1 MKSVKL
7 IGYRCTDGVGT
18 RCIHAGQEPDKLSG
32 AVIPPISLSTT
43 FAQHAPGEHRGY
55 DYSRSGNPT
64 RDACEHCLASL
75 EDARYALTYASGLAA
90 TSNIMH
96 LLRPEDSVIVS
107 DDVYGGSNRIF
118 NKVCTPVQ
126 VLRFNFKDL
135 SDLAVA
141 SAALSPDTKLVWIET
156 PSNPTMKL
164 VDVRAVADIAHE
176 ANPKCLVVVDN
187 TFLSPYFQRPLA
199 LGADLVVHSATK
211 YLNGHSDVVMGVI
224 CLNDP
229 ELHDRLKFLQ
239 NAIGGVPSPFDAFML
254 LRGVKTLHVRM
265 RQHERNALAVASLLE
280 GSSKVTRV
288 AYPGLK
294 SHPQHELAKRQQRGY
309 GGMICVWLTHDPHVE
324 GAGLQAA
331 TRFLQALRLFTLAES
346 LGGVESLA
354 EHPAIMTHASVPV
367 AQREQLG
374 ISNAMVRLSVGIE
387 DTEDLLA
394 DVQHAL
400 TAVPTGP
407 PNSKL

>member
-64 RDACEHCLASL
+64 RDACEIFYPRSLSSWGLRLMGRMFHMQHCLASL

-176 ANPKCLVVVDN
+176 ANP
-187 TFLSPYFQRPLA
+187 
-199 LGADLVVHSATK
+199 
-211 YLNGHSDVVMGVI
+211 
-224 CLNDP
+224 
-229 ELHDRLKFLQ
+229 
-239 NAIGGVPSPFDAFML
+239 
-254 LRGVKTLHVRM
+254 
-265 RQHERNALAVASLLE
+265 
-280 GSSKVTRV
+280 
-288 AYPGLK
+288 
-294 SHPQHELAKRQQRGY
+294 
-309 GGMICVWLTHDPHVE
+309 
-324 GAGLQAA
+324 
-331 TRFLQALRLFTLAES
+331 
-346 LGGVESLA
+346 
-354 EHPAIMTHASVPV
+354 
-367 AQREQLG
+367 
-374 ISNAMVRLSVGIE
+374 
-387 DTEDLLA
+387 
-394 DVQHAL
+394 
-400 TAVPTGP
+400 
-407 PNSKL
+407 